1 MRTIDSKN
9 IYQYLDKIV
18 ERIKDHN
25 PQEIILFGSLSQK
38 KFTSDSDI
46 DLLVILDLDSIP
58 TTYEEKTQLKSAIRK
73 SIREINKKV
82 AIDLLVYTK
91 KEMQIMKSENNAFLE
106 EITKTGKVMY
116 EKAS

>member
-1 MRTIDSKN
+1 MDQERID
-9 IYQYLDKIV
+9 QYLNELI
-18 ERIKDHN
+18 EEIKSHN
-25 PQEIILFGSLSQK
+25 PLEIILFGSFSK
-38 KFTSDSDI
+38 KSFTSDSDI

-58 TTYEEKTQLKSAIRK
+58 NTYEEKMSLKSSIRK

-91 KEMQIMKSENNAFLE
+91 KEIQIMKEENNAFWE
-106 EITKTGKVMY
+106 EINKTGKIMY